1 MTDTERRQHPRYS
14 ANGLKAAVKLGE
26 FNEQVVLYGE
36 VVDISLDGIKIKLDK
51 PTDDDLAGDIEIDL
65 FLPNTE
71 IPITV
76 NGVLRH
82 INGTGQLGLHYLHY
96 PVAETLNHFMFDC
109 MKLSKSTR

>member
-1 MTDTERRQHPRYS
+1 MTDVERRQHPRYS

-26 FNEQVVLYGE
+26 RQEIVLYGE
-36 VVDISLDGIKIKLDK
+36 VVDISLDGIKIRLDK
-51 PTDDDLAGDIEIDL
+51 PTEDDLEGDIEIDL

-76 NGVLRH
+76 NGILKH
-82 INGTGQLGLHYLHY
+82 INGTGQLGLHYLSY

-109 MKLSKSTR
+109 MKLSNSNR